1 MKKVNL
7 TALLL
12 FFVLL
17 VSAADIPDT
26 YYTVANGK
34 SDSVLKSTLSQIIKV
49 GTRLS
54 YGSGCSSTWGGFA
67 TSDVT
72 ADGKVWDMYSNNR
85 PSFSSSCS
93 AASGMNIEHSFAK
106 SWWGGASNN
115 AYKDLYHLNPSN
127 STANSARG
135 NRPPGVVVT
144 PKFDN
149 GSFKVGRNPAYGDFD
164 VFEPADE
171 YKGDFARAYFYMAT
185 CYEEFVWRL
194 DNKDVGSYYV
204 MRNDSYKEF
213 LPWFTEILLQ
223 WHRQDPVSQKEI
235 DRLAAI
241 AAIQSNRNPFIDYP
255 CLVEYIWGNKQGE
268 VVDFAR
274 LMSSVNPNYLSNE
287 DKSGCSCEITDPT
300 ITSPR
305 KNATVNVGAAN
316 LNEALTTTI
325 NVQGVLLTQN
335 VSLAISGTNASLFKV
350 SKTSLTAAQVLNGI
364 DVVVIYK
371 PTALG
376 QHAATLTLSS
386 GELAASTVV
395 TLTGS
400 CLATLTSPTTQGVAF
415 SGSDATLTQQQDV
428 MIKGTNLANTVT
440 LALSGADAAKFTL
453 SKSSF
458 TAAEVVAGQQITLKY
473 KPASVNAHTAILTV
487 SSSDFA
493 SVVIPITGECTF
505 EALEATN
512 ITLSGFTA
520 NWTNAGAANYELD
533 VYTQEL
539 MGTKLDT
546 LLIEKPLSA
555 AKITANAHLSSSGST
570 YDDNSSFRLG
580 TGSGDG
586 VLKITGFNLSTGGT
600 LTINAKSYSGDNS
613 KLQVKVGTTLLPA
626 IQLSTEF
633 VDYEVPVTASATDVI
648 ELSQAVT
655 KKRLNIAG
663 LLITTGGEVITKE
676 SLVGYPQTLG
686 AVCAHNVAVPMS
698 ADQPYYYT
706 VKPTAVNQSE
716 EIEVLYGSTSGNVD
730 INQDLGVVCL
740 NSDRQIHLL
749 NLPESS
755 QVRVFDVMGRVCDQ
769 RTNCLAE
776 EHFNVPSKGVY
787 MIQILYKGTYYTI
800 KTLTF

>member
-34 SDSVLKSTLSQIIKV
+34 SDSVLKSSLHRVIKV
-49 GTRLS
+49 GSRLG

-72 ADGKVWDMYSNNR
+72 PDGKVWDMYSDNR
-85 PSFSSSCS
+85 PSFSSSCA

-106 SWWGGASNN
+106 SWWGGANNN
-115 AYKDLYHLNPSN
+115 AYKDLFHLNPSN
-127 STANSARG
+127 STANSQRG

-164 VFEPADE
+164 VFKPADE

-241 AAIQSNRNPFIDYP
+241 TAIQSNRNPFIDYP

-274 LMSSVNPNYLSNE
+274 LMSSVNPNYLSND

-335 VSLAISGTNASLFKV
+335 VSLAITGTNASLFKV
-350 SKTSLTAAQVLNGI
+350 STVSLTASQVLNSV
-364 DVVVIYK
+364 DVIVTYT

-376 QHAATLTLSS
+376 QHAATLTISS
-386 GELAASTVV
+386 SELATSTIVN
-395 TLTGS
+395 LTGS

-428 MIKGTNLANTVT
+428 IIKGTNLANTVT
-440 LALSGADAAKFTL
+440 LALSGSDAAKFTL
-453 SKSSF
+453 SKSTL
-458 TAAEVVAGQQITLKY
+458 TASEVNAGQTITLAY
-473 KPASVNAHTAILTV
+473 KPETINAHVATLTV
-487 SSSDFA
+487 SSNDFT
-493 SVVIPITGECTF
+493 SVVVPITGECTF
-505 EALEATN
+505 EALDATN
-512 ITLSGFTA
+512 VSLSGFTA

-533 VYTQEL
+533 VYTKDIV
-539 MGTKLDT
+539 GTKLDT
-546 LLIEKPLSA
+546 LLLETPLSA

-570 YDDNSSFRLG
+570 YDDNGSFRLG

-586 VLKITGFNLSTGGT
+586 VVKITGLDMSAGAT
-600 LTINAKSYSGDNS
+600 LTINAKAYGSDASQ
-613 KLQVKVGTTLLPA
+613 LKVGIGANVIDNIILTSA
-626 IQLSTEF
+626 F
-633 VDYEVPVTASATDVI
+633 VDYTMSVTASATDII

-655 KKRLNIAG
+655 GKRINIAG
-663 LLITTGGEVITKE
+663 LFITTGGQVITKT

-755 QVRVFDVMGRVCDQ
+755 QVRIFDVMGRVCDQ

-776 EHFNVPSKGVY
+776 ERFNVPSKGVY